1 MFSIPTKIEAFAR
14 LAKFCRPTCI
24 LSDKNCAEFDQIKKQ
39 RKNVLQNI
47 ILRFLDMIG
56 VFWLTWSC
64 FSQFLTTNVAVQH
77 IFN

>member
-14 LAKFCRPTCI
+14 LAKFCRPTCL

-39 RKNVLQNI
+39 HENVLQNI
-47 ILRFLDMIG
+47 ILCFLSEIG
-56 VFWLTWSC
+56 DFEVTWSC
-64 FSQFLTTNVAVQH
+64 FSQFLPTNIAMHH